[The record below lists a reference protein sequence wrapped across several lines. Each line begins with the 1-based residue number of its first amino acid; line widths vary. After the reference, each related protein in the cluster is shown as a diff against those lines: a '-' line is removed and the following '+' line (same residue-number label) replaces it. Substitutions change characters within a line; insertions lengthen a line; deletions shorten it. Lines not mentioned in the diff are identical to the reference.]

1 MPEKT
6 GFTPGEKRIRHATA
20 IAAQTKKPWR
30 WARHCFANPCLSRR
44 TTGSSPRQT
53 QRPIWKWPAPCR
65 VACCEARSSVDRH
78 LKTTCLYSVQE
89 NRYGLRLLQAPD
101 SARRHAQM
109 LPLLLETI
117 TYQYEGITDDPQCQH
132 TLNLQ
137 HDLCGALTHSV
148 DIHYARRKTAS
159 DTPPFSDADQ
169 QQWWRDA
176 HDPAQQLYHL
186 SETHAE
192 FIHLQAPQQ
201 WRLGLPYR
209 QRTQA
214 WQCPKPPED
223 GGWRHRTCLLKHS
236 TNG

>member
-1 MPEKT
+1 MALGKTLLCQSLPESQND
-6 GFTPGEKRIRHATA
+6 RIIASPDAATDLEM
-20 IAAQTKKPWR
+20 
-30 WARHCFANPCLSRR
+30 ARALSGRLL
-44 TTGSSPRQT
+44 
-53 QRPIWKWPAPCR
+53 
-65 VACCEARSSVDRH
+65 RSEVFGVDRH